1 MLPPPVGLTRNE
13 VSRSWSWKDSLL
25 NRRRRII
32 FLIGSHLLA
41 VGIGSGAAFWW
52 FGLQAERVLKESNA
66 MMTQVAIISRYSLFL
81 DAQRANASPQDYRE
95 ALKRFLAAVDEAA
108 KQPSSFLDEKVLA
121 SDKVLTYERLA
132 RLERDACSLKDAE
145 DYMQLAVEACGNTG
159 LKDCSPENISRVSKK
174 LEEYGFRSKSKDSTN
189 KK

>member
-1 MLPPPVGLTRNE
+1 MGLTRNE

-25 NRRRRII
+25 NRRKKII

-52 FGLQAERVLKESNA
+52 FGLQAEQVLKEGNA

-108 KQPSSFLDEKVLA
+108 KQPSSFLDEKILA

-132 RLERDACSLKDAE
+132 RLERGAGNPKDAE
-145 DYMQLAVEACGNTG
+145 AYMKSAVEACGNTG
-159 LKDCSPENISRVSKK
+159 WKDCSPENISRVSKK
-174 LEEYGFRSKSKDSTN
+174 LEEYGFSSKPKDSTS

>member
-1 MLPPPVGLTRNE
+1 
-13 VSRSWSWKDSLL
+13 L
-25 NRRRRII
+25 NRRKKII
-32 FLIGSHLLA
+32 FLIGTHLLA

-52 FGLQAERVLKESNA
+52 FGLQAEQVLKEGNA

-108 KQPSSFLDEKVLA
+108 KQPSSFLDEKILA

-132 RLERDACSLKDAE
+132 RLERGAGNGKVAD
-145 DYMQLAVEACGNTG
+145 DYMKSAVEMCGNTG
-159 LKDCSPENISRVSKK
+159 WKDCSPENISRVAKK
-174 LEEYGFRSKSKDSTN
+174 LEEYGFSSKSKDSTS